1 MSISI
6 PAIIDS
12 QLAALQAE
20 MRPVQDA
27 ATKTQSFAAA
37 PGASANRIGD
47 LLELLTDL
55 IDSGTLTETAG
66 GSDAQLTDLGAFTG
80 VNSLV
85 GATFTF
91 DAATSTAALQGVS
104 RTVISNTTDV
114 IVFDRALPANT
125 AVGDVGVLTFT
136 TIDKDLEAL
145 KQGKGLGDTAS
156 NPYGPGP
163 SMINALV
170 VLIEQLGGT
179 LPPYLDPAAPE
190 AEPFGLGS
198 PHGGH
203 GGPYG
208 HGGMIMLADAL
219 QVARDTVA
227 AYTAPA

>member
-6 PAIIDS
+6 PAILDS

-27 ATKTQSFAAA
+27 ITKTQSHAVA
-37 PGASANRIGD
+37 PGAKANRIGD
-47 LLELLTDL
+47 LLQLLTDL
-55 IDSGTLTETAG
+55 IDSGTLTATTGSETDG
-66 GSDAQLTDLGAFTG
+66 FTDSGAFTG
-80 VNSLV
+80 VDSLV
-85 GATFTF
+85 GATFTY
-91 DAATSTAALQGVS
+91 DAATTTAALQGLS
-104 RTVISNTTDV
+104 FTIASNTVNKIT
-114 IVFDRALPANT
+114 FTEAAPAAN
-125 AVGDVGVLTFT
+125 AVGDVGVITFT
-136 TIDKDLEAL
+136 TIDKDLSAL
-145 KQGKGLGDTAS
+145 RQGKGLGDTAS

-163 SMINALV
+163 SLINALA

-179 LPPYLDPAAPE
+179 LPSYLNPAAPE